1 MATDWTHGTND
12 ANEEEGDFDWEAP
25 VELAIDGVLDLHH
38 FAPREVPALVAD
50 YLDACRQKGIDRVR
64 IIHGKGTGTLRQT
77 VRAILERSP
86 IVLSFETADATQGG
100 WGATLVT
107 LRLD

>member
-1 MATDWTHGTND
+1 MATDWICGTND
-12 ANEEEGDFDWEAP
+12 DDEGEGDFDWEAP

-38 FAPREVPALVAD
+38 FAPREVPSLVAD

-64 IIHGKGTGTLRQT
+64 IIHGKGAGTLRKT
-77 VRAILERSP
+77 VRAIAMRHP
-86 IVLSFETADATQGG
+86 FVIDIETADATQGG
-100 WGATLVT
+100 WGATLLT

>member
-1 MATDWTHGTND
+1 MATDWICKTND
-12 ANEEEGDFDWEAP
+12 DDEGEGDFDWEAP

-38 FAPREVPALVAD
+38 FAPREVPSLVAD

-64 IIHGKGTGTLRQT
+64 IIHGK
-77 VRAILERSP
+77 RAIAMRHP
-86 IVLSFETADATQGG
+86 FVIDIETADATQGG
-100 WGATLVT
+100 WGATLLT